1 VSRRRSISTDTEG
14 SITEETINV
23 SPLIDVVFILL
34 IFFIVTTVFVR
45 ETGIDVERP
54 RATSASE
61 LSREALLIAVD
72 EEGTVYYGGAPVD
85 IRALRGTVRRLLQ
98 GDPRP
103 VIIQAD
109 RQTST
114 EDLVSV
120 IDEVSLAGA
129 ESVNIATRA
138 SDG

>member
-1 VSRRRSISTDTEG
+1 MKRRRSIQDPGEDHAA
-14 SITEETINV
+14 EETINV

-54 RATSASE
+54 RAATAEE
-61 LSREALLIAVD
+61 LSREAILIAVD
-72 EEGTVYYGGAPVD
+72 ADGSVFYGGQEIDLRSV
-85 IRALRGTVRRLLQ
+85 RGTVRRLLR

-109 RQTST
+109 RQTAT
-114 EDLVSV
+114 EDLVAL
-120 IDEVSLAGA
+120 IDEIKIGGA
-129 ESVNIATRA
+129 SAVNIATRTTN
-138 SDG
+138 

>member
-1 VSRRRSISTDTEG
+1 MRKVCASRNTLPIS
-14 SITEETINV
+14 
-23 SPLIDVVFILL
+23 
-34 IFFIVTTVFVR
+34 R
-45 ETGIDVERP
+45 
-54 RATSASE
+54 TSSSE

-72 EEGTVYYGGAPVD
+72 EEGAIFYGGSPVD
-85 IRALRGTVRRLLQ
+85 IRSLRGTVRRLLQ

-114 EDLVSV
+114 EDLVAV

-129 ESVNIATRA
+129 DSVNIATKA